1 MTASQLINAIADAI
15 AAALPGWT
23 VVRGSAHEPA
33 HQQADIAITSATL
46 GSQAGLGRYAVLEEV
61 AVRLSVATGS
71 DLEASYQAL
80 LDARD
85 AALKAVA
92 EAGRPF
98 AGGVDTID
106 WDRPPSAD
114 MPVAEQDTANQAFWT
129 QVLRFAVR
137 RSLE

>member
-1 MTASQLINAIADAI
+1 MTASQIVNAIADALE
-15 AAALPGWT
+15 AALPGWT

-33 HQQADIAITSATL
+33 HQQADITSASATL
-46 GSQAGLGRYAVLEEV
+46 GGQAGLGRYAVLEEFV
-61 AVRLSVATGS
+61 VRLSVETGS

-98 AGGVDTID
+98 AGGTDAID
-106 WDRPPSAD
+106 WDRPPVSEL
-114 MPVAEQDTANQAFWT
+114 PLAEQDAGNRMFWT